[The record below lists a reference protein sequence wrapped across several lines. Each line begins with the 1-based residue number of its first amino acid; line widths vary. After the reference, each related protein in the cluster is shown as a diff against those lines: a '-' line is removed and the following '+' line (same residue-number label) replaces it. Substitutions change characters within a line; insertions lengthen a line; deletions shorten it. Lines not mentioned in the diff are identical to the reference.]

1 MSSSADRPL
10 KIEVRLPSY
19 HPQLLQG
26 LDTWLHLGL
35 ISDAQVQQLCRDHLV
50 CKVVLEPQLQPE
62 PEKAT
67 VRSEAVQLSVNAIAP
82 EPVKPNFATEILQS
96 LLSELSVRWLL
107 FLGVFLVVLSSGVL
121 AASQWERFP
130 AAGQYGVLFAYTL
143 SFGGM
148 SFWTAKQSNLR
159 LTAQTLLI
167 VTLLLVP
174 INFWAIDRFGLW
186 ENPVNWIVVAI
197 ASICLTAITVLIG
210 QSRLFTANLANQ
222 KLFLVNILGL
232 SYLHWGWNLPGFPLI
247 ALYLAVVGTTLIT
260 VYQTRS
266 LSPQTDRPTGNGI
279 SLSASVVVY
288 ALLVLLIRGIFI
300 HHLDVTQLGLAVG
313 ICGWLVTW
321 LALQEDA
328 VTRGRGESTGRGDA
342 VTLRRGES
350 TGHGDAGTRGHSDAG
365 NINETLSAS
374 PRLSLSAS
382 SLSASSSSTSS
393 RLSLPWQLIGGTLL
407 FLGWLFSVLFHPG
420 QAIAVSVLALW
431 FFARRLQLYN
441 RQRDFVAIFIIGLE
455 TIWVGWRLV
464 PEALQQRAIATATQ
478 LTNSQGEAWALLS
491 IALFPYVILMVVL
504 TDKLYYLH
512 RREIAKFGEQLT
524 FGFACALTVIALVN
538 PELRSLNLL
547 LSTIT
552 LAIVTQRRTRE
563 DAERDRHGDAS
574 EDAERDRRGDA
585 SEDAERDRRGDASE
599 DAERDRRGD
608 VSEDAER
615 DRRGDAE
622 SVSFIFP
629 ASPRRSVP
637 ASPRHRVPA
646 SPRRSV
652 PASPRHRV
660 TASPR
665 RSVPASPRH
674 RVTASPRPS
683 VSPTLIYLTHI
694 TGVLTL
700 CSIIDWVFPNLN
712 NEIWATIL
720 LVIMVGEW
728 LFSLGYGWWR
738 RSAWYIG
745 LGLAAISFYLLWVNA
760 ESVWRNYAVSN
771 ANWGLTWLITP
782 LTLTGVAS
790 RSGGEKRDFAT
801 VLSVIG
807 LGLVQLLI
815 LPVAT
820 ARFIGLAIAAA
831 LMFVNTSFLRHKRLA
846 VITVG
851 FVLSAIAALLWEVA
865 KLSTQS
871 WFIVGA
877 ITILG
882 LWLTRATLQNR
893 SHELASIYAVA
904 TDKWAITL
912 TGVEL
917 LSLTLH
923 SVWVYQGVATPGL
936 LYVAANVVIL
946 AAIIY
951 RSWRQPTNFAFYGI
965 GWCLELLIAELLAFG
980 DRSMMQIA
988 ITNIALGLF
997 SQLFGEWW
1005 QRRHRLERLPSS
1017 FHILPLIY
1025 AGFSLLLRLNTFT
1038 NWTGLA
1044 SLSVAVIIIGVGRR
1058 QQEFKPLVYLGILGI
1073 SISAYELLFYQMLQ
1087 ASGGAWGD
1095 GLIAM
1100 SALGTTIMY
1109 AYRLLSPW
1117 LVNYLRL
1124 TPQEL
1129 KIIAHLHWAWSS
1141 FLLIVA
1147 IFAPIQVN
1155 RILGLGTG
1163 IFLIRYAIFQGKL
1176 SQSTEDTEN
1185 SSIPASRR
1193 PRVPASIATP
1203 DEIWVYLGLLEVAAL
1218 RIFWRETT
1226 VGQWFAGPLVPW
1238 NAAIACI
1245 VAYFLYI
1252 LPWENW
1258 GWSKRPW
1265 QRAAYIIPLIL
1276 LWETRQTIHP
1286 IALLLTA
1293 GFYAFLGIISHQFRV
1308 TYISV
1313 ALIDWAI
1320 FSWFAAF
1327 GLHDSL
1333 WYVTIIGLSLLYI
1346 AQFDPQLRQ
1355 PNLKTSRHYW
1365 RLLSSSLIC
1374 GWAILFHQDT
1384 AIIPAIF
1391 SLIAIFAGLGLRVR
1405 AFLYVGTATFLIT
1418 GFYQLVLFSL
1428 RYSFFKWIIGLVAGI
1443 ILISIAANFETHR
1456 AQLNSLLR
1464 STGDKFQDWE

>member
-1 MSSSADRPL
+1 MSSPLDRPL
-10 KIEVRLPSY
+10 KIEIRLPSY

-26 LDTWLHLGL
+26 LDTWLRLGL
-35 ISDAQVQQLCRDHLV
+35 ISDAQVRQLCREYLV
-50 CKVVLEPQLQPE
+50 CKVVLESQIQPE

-67 VRSEAVQLSVNAIAP
+67 VTSTSVEPVTASRLQPPP

-130 AAGQYGVLFAYTL
+130 ASGQYGVLFAYTL

-148 SFWTAKQSNLR
+148 SLWTAKQSNLR

-174 INFWAIDRFGLW
+174 INFWAMDRFGLW
-186 ENPVNWIVVAI
+186 QNLVNWIVVAI

-210 QSRLFTANLANQ
+210 KSRLFAANLANQ
-222 KLFLVNILGL
+222 KLFLINILGL
-232 SYLHWGWNLPGFPLI
+232 SYLHWGWNLPTFPLI

-260 VYQTRS
+260 VYQTRL
-266 LSPQTDRPTGNGI
+266 LSRQTDRQSGNGI
-279 SLSASVVVY
+279 SLSALVVVY
-288 ALLVLLIRGIFI
+288 ALLVLLVRGIFI
-300 HHLDVTQLGLAVG
+300 QHLDVRQLGLAVG
-313 ICGWLVTW
+313 ICGSLLTW
-321 LALQEDA
+321 LAQQQVNRHRSFILIDRE
-328 VTRGRGESTGRGDA
+328 VGRLGDGENSTHHPI
-342 VTLRRGES
+342 TPSPHHPTS
-350 TGHGDAGTRGHSDAG
+350 T
-365 NINETLSAS
+365 
-374 PRLSLSAS
+374 
-382 SLSASSSSTSS
+382 
-393 RLSLPWQLIGGTLL
+393 LPWQLIGGILL
-407 FLGWLFSVLFHPG
+407 FLGWLVSVASHPG
-420 QAIAVSVLALW
+420 QAIAVSGLGLW

-441 RQRDFVAIFIIGLE
+441 YKRDFVAIFAIGLQA
-455 TIWVGWRLV
+455 IWLGWRLV
-464 PEALQQRAIATATQ
+464 PDALQQRVIATATQ
-478 LTNSQGEAWALLS
+478 LTNSQNEAWALLS

-504 TDKLYYLH
+504 TDKLH
-512 RREIAKFGEQLT
+512 HVGRREIAKFGEKLT
-524 FGFACALTVIALVN
+524 LGFASALTVIALVN
-538 PELRSLNLL
+538 PALRSLNLI

-552 LAIVTQRRTRE
+552 LAVVTQRRPT
-563 DAERDRHGDAS
+563 
-574 EDAERDRRGDA
+574 
-585 SEDAERDRRGDASE
+585 
-599 DAERDRRGD
+599 
-608 VSEDAER
+608 
-615 DRRGDAE
+615 
-622 SVSFIFP
+622 P
-629 ASPRRSVP
+629 P
-637 ASPRHRVPA
+637 
-646 SPRRSV
+646 
-652 PASPRHRV
+652 
-660 TASPR
+660 T
-665 RSVPASPRH
+665 
-674 RVTASPRPS
+674 
-683 VSPTLIYLTHI
+683 SPTLIYLTHI

-700 CSIIDWVFPNLN
+700 CSIIDWLFPNLN

-720 LVIMVGEW
+720 LVMMVAEW
-728 LFSLGYGWWR
+728 LFSLGEGWWR

-745 LGLAAISFYLLWVNA
+745 LGLAVISFYLFWVNA
-760 ESVWRNYAVSN
+760 ESAWRNYAVNN
-771 ANWGLTWLITP
+771 ASWGIAWLITP

-790 RSGGEKRDFAT
+790 RSSGERRNLS
-801 VLSVIG
+801 VILSVIG
-807 LGLVQLLI
+807 LGIIQLLT
-815 LPVAT
+815 LPL
-820 ARFIGLAIAAA
+820 ARVRLIALAVAAA
-831 LMFVNTSFLRHKRLA
+831 LMFVNTSFLRHKTYA

-851 FVLSAIAALLWEVA
+851 FVLSAIAALLWEGVPGLPN
-865 KLSTQS
+865 LSAQG
-871 WFIVGA
+871 WFVVGA

-882 LWLTRATLQNR
+882 LWLTRTALQHRGN
-893 SHELASIYAVA
+893 ELASIYKVA
-904 TDKWAITL
+904 TDRWAIAL

-923 SVWVYQGVATPGL
+923 SVWVYQRIATPGL
-936 LYVAANVVIL
+936 LYVVANVIIL

-951 RSWRQPTNFAFYGI
+951 RSWRQPTNSAFYGI

-980 DRSMMQIA
+980 DRSIMQIA
-988 ITNIALGLF
+988 IANIALGLF

-1025 AGFSLLLRLNTFT
+1025 TGFSLLLRLNTFT
-1038 NWTGLA
+1038 EWTGLA
-1044 SLSVAVIIIGVGRR
+1044 SLSVAVIVIGVGRR
-1058 QQEFKPLVYLGILGI
+1058 RQEFKPLVYLGILGI

-1087 ASGGAWGD
+1087 AAGGAWGD

-1109 AYRLLSPW
+1109 AYRILSPW

-1129 KIIAHLHWAWSS
+1129 KVIAHLHWAWSS

-1147 IFAPIQVN
+1147 ITAPIQVN
-1155 RILGLGTG
+1155 RLLGLGTG
-1163 IFLIRYAIFQGKL
+1163 IFLIRYAIFQGRFP
-1176 SQSTEDTEN
+1176 QHREN
-1185 SSIPASRR
+1185 NSNFAS
-1193 PRVPASIATP
+1193 VVTP
-1203 DEIWVYLGLLEVAAL
+1203 DEIWVYLGLLEVAAM
-1218 RIFWRETT
+1218 RIFWRETA

-1252 LPWENW
+1252 LPWETW

-1276 LWETRQTIHP
+1276 LWETRLQIHP

-1293 GFYAFLGIISHQFRV
+1293 GFYAFLGIFSNQFRV

-1320 FSWFAAF
+1320 FRWFAVL
-1327 GLHDSL
+1327 GLNDSL
-1333 WYVTIIGLSLLYI
+1333 WYVTVIGLSLLYV

-1355 PNLKTSRHYW
+1355 PDMKASRHYW
-1365 RLLSSSLIC
+1365 RLLSSGLIC

-1384 AIIPAIF
+1384 ALIPGIF

-1418 GFYQLVLFSL
+1418 AFYQLVLFSL
-1428 RYSFFKWIIGLVAGI
+1428 RYSFFKWIIGLVVGI
-1443 ILISIAANFETHR
+1443 IFISIAANFETHR

-1464 STGDKFQDWE
+1464 NTSDKFQDWQ

>member
-1 MSSSADRPL
+1 MSSPVDRPL

-35 ISDAQVQQLCRDHLV
+35 ISDVQVRQLCREYLV
-50 CKVVLEPQLQPE
+50 CNLVLEPQIQPE

-67 VRSEAVQLSVNAIAP
+67 VTSKAVQLSVDAIAP
-82 EPVKPNFATEILQS
+82 EPVKPNFASEILQS

-174 INFWAIDRFGLW
+174 INFWAIDRFALW
-186 ENPVNWIVVAI
+186 QNPVNWIVVAI
-197 ASICLTAITVLIG
+197 AAICLTAITVLIG

-232 SYLHWGWNLPGFPLI
+232 SYLHWGWTLPEFPLI

-266 LSPQTDRPTGNGI
+266 LSRQINRQTSNGI

-313 ICGWLVTW
+313 ICGWLVSW
-321 LALQEDA
+321 LAL
-328 VTRGRGESTGRGDA
+328 STNVA
-342 VTLRRGES
+342 TY
-350 TGHGDAGTRGHSDAG
+350 HGTNIETYHGT
-365 NINETLSAS
+365 
-374 PRLSLSAS
+374 SLQ
-382 SLSASSSSTSS
+382 
-393 RLSLPWQLIGGTLL
+393 LPWQLIGGILL
-407 FLGWLFSVLFHPG
+407 FIGWLFSVAYHPG

-441 RQRDFVAIFIIGLE
+441 RQRDFVAIFFIGLE
-455 TIWVGWRLV
+455 TIWLGWRLV
-464 PEALQQRAIATATQ
+464 PEVFQERVIATATQ

-491 IALFPYVILMVVL
+491 IALFPYVILMVML
-504 TDKLYYLH
+504 TDKLYCIH

-524 FGFACALTVIALVN
+524 FGFGCALTVIALVN
-538 PELRSLNLL
+538 PGLRSLNLI

-552 LAIVTQRRTRE
+552 LAFVTRRYMYRNREPVE
-563 DAERDRHGDAS
+563 DAS
-574 EDAERDRRGDA
+574 
-585 SEDAERDRRGDASE
+585 SS
-599 DAERDRRGD
+599 
-608 VSEDAER
+608 
-615 DRRGDAE
+615 
-622 SVSFIFP
+622 SFP
-629 ASPRRSVP
+629 
-637 ASPRHRVPA
+637 
-646 SPRRSV
+646 
-652 PASPRHRV
+652 
-660 TASPR
+660 
-665 RSVPASPRH
+665 
-674 RVTASPRPS
+674 

-700 CSIIDWVFPNLN
+700 CSIIDWMFPNLSN
-712 NEIWATIL
+712 AIWATIL

-728 LFSLGYGWWR
+728 LFSLGYGWWQ

-745 LGLAAISFYLLWVNA
+745 LGLAVISFYLLWVNA
-760 ESVWRNYAVSN
+760 ESVWRNYDVSN
-771 ANWGLTWLITP
+771 ANWGLIWLITP

-790 RSGGEKRDFAT
+790 RSGGRKRDFTT

-807 LGLVQLLI
+807 LGLSQLLT
-815 LPVAT
+815 LPVPT
-820 ARFIGLAIAAA
+820 ARLIGLVAAA
-831 LMFVNTSFLRHKRLA
+831 VLMFVNTSVLRHKRLA

-851 FVLSAIAALLWEVA
+851 FVLSAIATLLWEVVQ
-865 KLSTQS
+865 LSAQT

-893 SHELASIYAVA
+893 GDELASIYIVA
-904 TDKWAITL
+904 TDRWAIAL

-917 LSLTLH
+917 LNLTLH
-923 SVWVYQGVATPGL
+923 SVLVYQGVVTPGL
-936 LYVAANVVIL
+936 LYVAANVMIL

-980 DRSMMQIA
+980 DRSIIQIA
-988 ITNIALGLF
+988 IANIALGLF

-1017 FHILPLIY
+1017 FHILPLVY

-1044 SLSVAVIIIGVGRR
+1044 SLGVAVIVIGVGRR
-1058 QQEFKPLVYLGILGI
+1058 RQEFKPLVYLGILGI
-1073 SISAYELLFYQMLQ
+1073 SVSAYELLFYQMSQ

-1100 SALGTTIMY
+1100 SALGATIMY

-1124 TPQEL
+1124 STQEL

-1141 FLLIVA
+1141 ILLIVA
-1147 IFAPIQVN
+1147 IAAPIQVN

-1163 IFLIRYAIFQGKL
+1163 VFLIRYAIFQGRL
-1176 SQSTEDTEN
+1176 SQSREDTVNGVAHGDETTNRKDAKYAKKESSREGRNEN
-1185 SSIPASRR
+1185 HPANMRFPQNYS
-1193 PRVPASIATP
+1193 VPASIVTP

-1218 RIFWRETT
+1218 RIFWRETF
-1226 VGQWFAGPLVPW
+1226 VGQWFSGPLVAW

-1293 GFYAFLGIISHQFRV
+1293 GFYSFLGIISHQFRV

-1320 FSWFAAF
+1320 FRWFAAF
-1327 GLHDSL
+1327 GLNDSL
-1333 WYVTIIGLSLLYI
+1333 WYVTVIGLSLLYI

-1355 PNLKTSRHYW
+1355 PGMKISRHYW
-1365 RLLSSSLIC
+1365 RLLSSGLIC

-1384 AIIPAIF
+1384 ALIPGIF

-1405 AFLYVGTATFLIT
+1405 AFLYIGTATFLIT

>member
-1 MSSSADRPL
+1 MSSPLDRPL

-35 ISDAQVQQLCRDHLV
+35 ISDAQVKQLCREYLV
-50 CKVVLEPQLQPE
+50 CNLVLEPQIQPE

-67 VRSEAVQLSVNAIAP
+67 ATSEAVQLSVNAIAP
-82 EPVKPNFATEILQS
+82 EPVKPNFATEVLQS

-186 ENPVNWIVVAI
+186 QNPVNWIVVAI
-197 ASICLTAITVLIG
+197 AAICLTAITVLIG
-210 QSRLFTANLANQ
+210 QSRLFAANLANQ

-232 SYLHWGWNLPGFPLI
+232 SYLHWGWNLPEFPLI

-266 LSPQTDRPTGNGI
+266 LSQQTDRQIGNGI

-313 ICGWLVTW
+313 ICGWLMTW
-321 LALQEDA
+321 LAL
-328 VTRGRGESTGRGDA
+328 STN
-342 VTLRRGES
+342 VETY
-350 TGHGDAGTRGHSDAG
+350 HGTNVETYHGT
-365 NINETLSAS
+365 
-374 PRLSLSAS
+374 SLQV
-382 SLSASSSSTSS
+382 
-393 RLSLPWQLIGGTLL
+393 PWQLIGGILL
-407 FLGWLFSVLFHPG
+407 LLGWLFSVAYHPG
-420 QAIAVSVLALW
+420 QAIAVSGLALW

-441 RQRDFVAIFIIGLE
+441 RQRDFIAIFAIGLE
-455 TIWVGWRLV
+455 TIWLGWRLV
-464 PEALQQRAIATATQ
+464 PYELQKLAIATATQ

-504 TDKLYYLH
+504 TDQLYRIQ

-524 FGFACALTVIALVN
+524 FGFACVLTVIALVN
-538 PELRSLNLL
+538 PALRSLNLL

-552 LAIVTQRRTRE
+552 LAVVTRRYMYRNREPVE
-563 DAERDRHGDAS
+563 DAS
-574 EDAERDRRGDA
+574 
-585 SEDAERDRRGDASE
+585 SS
-599 DAERDRRGD
+599 
-608 VSEDAER
+608 
-615 DRRGDAE
+615 
-622 SVSFIFP
+622 SFP
-629 ASPRRSVP
+629 
-637 ASPRHRVPA
+637 
-646 SPRRSV
+646 
-652 PASPRHRV
+652 
-660 TASPR
+660 
-665 RSVPASPRH
+665 
-674 RVTASPRPS
+674 
-683 VSPTLIYLTHI
+683 VSPTLIYLTHL

-700 CSIIDWVFPNLN
+700 CSIIDWMFPNLS

-720 LVIMVGEW
+720 LVIMVAEW
-728 LFSLGYGWWR
+728 LFSLGYGWWQ

-771 ANWGLTWLITP
+771 ANWGLIWLITP

-790 RSGGEKRDFAT
+790 RSGGEKRDLTT

-807 LGLVQLLI
+807 LGLTQLLT
-815 LPVAT
+815 LPLAT
-820 ARFIGLAIAAA
+820 VRLIGLAVAAA
-831 LMFVNTSFLRHKRLA
+831 LMFVNTSFLRHNRFA

-851 FVLSAIAALLWEVA
+851 FILSAIATLLWEVA
-865 KLSTQS
+865 KLSAQS

-882 LWLTRATLQNR
+882 LWLTRTTLQNR
-893 SHELASIYAVA
+893 SHELASIYAIA
-904 TDKWAITL
+904 TDRWAIAL
-912 TGVEL
+912 TSVEL

-936 LYVAANVVIL
+936 LYVAADVIIL
-946 AAIIY
+946 TAIIY
-951 RSWRQPTNFAFYGI
+951 RSWRQPTNFGFYGI
-965 GWCLELLIAELLAFG
+965 GWCLELLIAELLAFS
-980 DRSMMQIA
+980 DRSMIQIA
-988 ITNIALGLF
+988 IANIALGLF

-1005 QRRHRLERLPSS
+1005 QRRHHLERLPSS

-1038 NWTGLA
+1038 DWTGLA
-1044 SLSVAVIIIGVGRR
+1044 SLGVAVIVIGVGRR
-1058 QQEFKPLVYLGILGI
+1058 RQEFKPLVYLGILGI
-1073 SISAYELLFYQMLQ
+1073 SVSAYELLFYQMLQ

-1141 FLLIVA
+1141 LLLIIA
-1147 IFAPIQVN
+1147 IAAPIQVN
-1155 RILGLGTG
+1155 RLLGLGTG
-1163 IFLIRYAIFQGKL
+1163 IFLIRYAIFQGRFP
-1176 SQSTEDTEN
+1176 QQREE
-1185 SSIPASRR
+1185 SRTSA
-1193 PRVPASIATP
+1193 VTP
-1203 DEIWVYLGLLEVAAL
+1203 DEIWVYLGLLEVAAM
-1218 RIFWRETT
+1218 RIFWRETA

-1293 GFYAFLGIISHQFRV
+1293 GFYAFLGIISHQFRM

-1320 FSWFAAF
+1320 FRWFAAF
-1327 GLHDSL
+1327 GLNNSL
-1333 WYVTIIGLSLLYI
+1333 WYVTVIGLSLLYI

-1355 PNLKTSRHYW
+1355 PEMKTSRHYW
-1365 RLLSSSLIC
+1365 RLLSSGLIC

-1384 AIIPAIF
+1384 ALIPGIF

-1405 AFLYVGTATFLIT
+1405 AFLYIGTATFLIT

-1428 RYSFFKWIIGLVAGI
+1428 RYSFFKWIISLVAGI
-1443 ILISIAANFETHR
+1443 IFISIAANFETHR
-1456 AQLNSLLR
+1456 TQLNSVLR